1 VKDRKLTHGGASIG
15 ASGVVA
21 DVDNV
26 IVSPLTTSLFS
37 LFDLGD
43 GAKWTPRGGTWI
55 DANNQA
61 TPLARRQTD
70 KTALARS
77 LTGVPE
83 TDDQIIETV
92 ARIDS
97 LPPTGDRWVG
107 VIARYRDDANHY
119 YVSLGVNS
127 GLQIRRVAGGAVTV
141 LTSIPYAVHGNVS
154 YRLRFEAVGDQLRAY
169 VNDVFVAEARD
180 ATFGMGRFG
189 VATNLAAASFY
200 EINAAQ
206 P

>member
-1 VKDRKLTHGGASIG
+1 MF
-15 ASGVVA
+15 
-21 DVDNV
+21 
-26 IVSPLTTSLFS
+26 SP
-37 LFDLGD
+37 FDLGD
-43 GAKWTPRGGTWI
+43 GTKWTTRGGTWI
-55 DANNQA
+55 DANDQA
-61 TPLARRQTD
+61 APLARRQTD
-70 KTALARS
+70 KTVVARS

-127 GLQIRRVAGGAVTV
+127 GLQIRRIAGGATTV
-141 LTSIPYAVHGNVS
+141 LASIPYAVHGNVN

-169 VNDVFVAEARD
+169 VNDVFVAEAHD
-180 ATFGMGRFG
+180 GTFGTGRFG

-200 EINAAQ
+200 ELRATQ